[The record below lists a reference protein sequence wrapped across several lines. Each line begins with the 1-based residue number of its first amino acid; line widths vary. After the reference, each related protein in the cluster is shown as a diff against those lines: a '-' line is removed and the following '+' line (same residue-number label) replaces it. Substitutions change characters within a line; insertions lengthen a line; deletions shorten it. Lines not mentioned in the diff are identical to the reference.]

1 MLNGNVHCVSMRATV
16 ECPVSAQLPVFKQ
29 HPSKHV
35 LSGSPLRS
43 VEGQQ
48 QLLVILRQDTEEV
61 LGLLY
66 QGV

>member
-1 MLNGNVHCVSMRATV
+1 MFSRALHC
-16 ECPVSAQLPVFKQ
+16 
-29 HPSKHV
+29 
-35 LSGSPLRS
+35 G
-43 VEGQQ
+43 EGQQ